1 MADSSFTPRN
11 ILIFGAT
18 GTIGSFITKS
28 IVSARSE
35 FNRVAIFTT
44 APAAGSAKEQF
55 IQELKTKNVGIIVG
69 DIASESDVTN
79 AYKGIDTVVAALGR
93 GVIDSQILLIKL
105 AASSD
110 SVKWYFPSEYGTD
123 IKYGPASATEKPHQQ
138 KLKVRAYLEG
148 DEEIQKSGL
157 KYTYVVTGPFADG
170 YLRLLGSP
178 EAGGWDVKTKTAWL
192 LEKNNKV
199 SLTTMKDTGELVLAA
214 LRHPTASFNKALK
227 VNSFTTSPAQVQ
239 EEFERQTGG
248 SWTVHEASLARV
260 REVEEEAWAANLP
273 FATGITLRRIWAEGG
288 TLYEKRDNDVIG
300 EPKLQTLG
308 EIVSEN
314 VKRSA

>member
-1 MADSSFTPRN
+1 LNENSSLLEPCSS
-11 ILIFGAT
+11 LIH
-18 GTIGSFITKS
+18 ISFDFS
-28 IVSARSE
+28 
-35 FNRVAIFTT
+35 
-44 APAAGSAKEQF
+44 
-55 IQELKTKNVGIIVG
+55 
-69 DIASESDVTN
+69 
-79 AYKGIDTVVAALGR
+79 GIDTVVAALGR

-199 SLTTMKDTGELVLAA
+199 SLTTMKE
-214 LRHPTASFNKALK
+214 
-227 VNSFTTSPAQVQ
+227 
-239 EEFERQTGG
+239 
-248 SWTVHEASLARV
+248 
-260 REVEEEAWAANLP
+260 
-273 FATGITLRRIWAEGG
+273 
-288 TLYEKRDNDVIG
+288 
-300 EPKLQTLG
+300 
-308 EIVSEN
+308 
-314 VKRSA
+314 